1 MARLAKI
8 GYVRWGGAVYG
19 NQAKST
25 VRGAN
30 QAARPQLRVLT
41 APTTTTQPNVTLNA
55 KTTSIMFIGEFK
67 YLLFLL
73 AVGLF

>member
-8 GYVRWGGAVYG
+8 GYVRWGGAAYG

-30 QAARPQLRVLT
+30 RAARPQLRVLT
-41 APTTTTQPNVTLNA
+41 APTTTTQPSVTLNV

-67 YLLFLL
+67 YLLFLS